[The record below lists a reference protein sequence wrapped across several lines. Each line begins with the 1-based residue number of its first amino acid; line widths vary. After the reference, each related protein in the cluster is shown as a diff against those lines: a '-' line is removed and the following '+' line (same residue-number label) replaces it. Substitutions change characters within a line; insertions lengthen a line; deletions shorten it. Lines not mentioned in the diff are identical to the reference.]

1 MALYL
6 YRNIKDNYMNICMI
20 SLGCDKNL
28 VDSEMMLGFTAKHG
42 YTYTD
47 DTNAA
52 DIIIVNTCCFI
63 LDAKEE
69 SIDAILEMSKLKKDG
84 NLKCLIVTGC
94 MAQRYKNEIIDE
106 IPEVDAVVGTA
117 SYDHICDI
125 IEEALSGKK
134 EFVFEELSRLPAAS
148 PKRMVSTGGWYAYL
162 KIAEGCDKH
171 CTYCIIPSLRGRY
184 RSYPEE
190 ILLKQARELSD
201 AGVKE
206 LILVAQETTV
216 YGKDIDGK
224 KHLPT
229 LLKKLCAIDG
239 IEWIRILY
247 CYPEEITDEL
257 IDTIA
262 SEDKICNYLDI
273 PVQSGSDYILK
284 KMGRLT
290 NVAELTQN
298 ISKLRA
304 KIPDIILRTTLISGF
319 PGESNEHFNETLDFV
334 KRMKFER
341 LGVFPYSAEEGT
353 VAATLPEQV
362 DEGVKQDRRDAIMSL
377 QQGISSDFLKKQV
390 GKTLRVL
397 IEGKI
402 ADEDAYI
409 GRSYMDAPGVDG
421 CIFVQ
426 YSGELLS
433 GDFVD
438 VKITGSSEYD
448 LIGELI

>member
-1 MALYL
+1 
-6 YRNIKDNYMNICMI
+6 MNICMI

-28 VDSEMMLGFTAKHG
+28 VDSEMMLGFTKRQG

-47 DTNAA
+47 DTSKA
-52 DIIIVNTCCFI
+52 DIIIINTCCFI

-69 SIDAILEMSKLKKDG
+69 SIAAILEMSKLKRDG

-94 MAQRYKNEIIDE
+94 MAQRYKKEIIDE

-117 SYDHICDI
+117 SYDRICEV
-125 IEEALSGKK
+125 IEGTLKGKS
-134 EFVFEELSRLPAAS
+134 ELVFEDLTRLPAAA

-184 RSYPEE
+184 RSYPMDE
-190 ILLKQARELSD
+190 LLEQARQLSE

-224 KHLPT
+224 KHLPE
-229 LLKKLCAIDG
+229 LLRRLCRIDG
-239 IEWIRILY
+239 IEWIRLLY
-247 CYPEEITDEL
+247 CYPEELTDEL

-262 SEDKICNYLDI
+262 AEDKICNYLDI

-284 KMGRLT
+284 RMGRLT
-290 NVAELTQN
+290 TAADLTAN
-298 ISKLRA
+298 ISKLRE

-319 PGESNEHFNETLDFV
+319 PGESTEHFNETLDFV
-334 KRMKFER
+334 KRMRFER
-341 LGVFPYSAEEGT
+341 LGVFAYSAEEGT
-353 VAATLPEQV
+353 AAAGLPDQI
-362 DEGVKQDRRDAIMSL
+362 DEAVKEERRDTIMSL
-377 QQGISSDFLKKQV
+377 QQGISADFLRTQI
-390 GKTLRVL
+390 GRELRVL

-409 GRSYMDAPGVDG
+409 GRSYMDTPGVDG
-421 CIFVQ
+421 CVFVQ
-426 YSGELLS
+426 YKGELMS
-433 GDFVD
+433 GAFVN
-438 VKITGSSEYD
+438 VRITGSSEYD